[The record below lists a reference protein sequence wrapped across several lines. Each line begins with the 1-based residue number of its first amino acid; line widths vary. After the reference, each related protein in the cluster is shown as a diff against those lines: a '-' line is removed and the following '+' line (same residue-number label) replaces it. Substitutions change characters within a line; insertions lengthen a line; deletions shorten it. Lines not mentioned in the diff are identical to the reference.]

1 MTGSSFLT
9 ELSRK
14 ACLSLPTGSVLHGA
28 GRLLMI
34 KGARCD
40 AQTLSCCRC
49 ARGQTPS
56 PCSSARS
63 LFLFSSSAFL
73 LSNGHVAILGER
85 KFPKVIKQYN
95 TFTFLFQRN
104 PMLNDSILLKA
115 HCTNSSYP
123 IKSCGLFVPRFEVA

>member
-63 LFLFSSSAFL
+63 LFSFSSSAFL
-73 LSNGHVAILGER
+73 LSNGHAAIFGER

-95 TFTFLFQRN
+95 TFTIFCFKG
-104 PMLNDSILLKA
+104 MLNDSILLKA